1 MKKGAVLGAAIL
13 IVCVG
18 AAAGAVRFLVQH
30 RQVTAKVVPVAN
42 VNVGSFSN
50 LDDGMY
56 GNITSRVE
64 QNVSLDESYQVDKV
78 FVKEGD
84 HVSEGTPLFSY
95 DMTLTELKLEIA
107 RLKQQTEELHL
118 QRMEKE
124 LKKLGGTLTAQLIPN
139 EIKQLAA
146 GEEASRE
153 EQVIQPPEE
162 APTEPLAEASA
173 ETPAETPTEP
183 GTKTPVETP
192 AEPGTETPVETPAE
206 PGTEAPAETPAEPE
220 TEEPAETPTEP
231 ETEAPAETPT
241 EPEKEAPAET
251 PTEPETEAP
260 VETPTEPETE
270 TPVETPTEPETE
282 ESTET
287 STETETE
294 SETESETENGT
305 ETLPDEETLKNLQ
318 IYCSLAEAVL
328 NAADAS
334 AEQTLTDSERA
345 IELYQ
350 TWLADVRIPEKPE
363 EEQVVS
369 EDNAASENY
378 MEDYSLKPE
387 IVLYFQKQNQE
398 DAAKKLAES
407 YREICLRYVLYQAL
421 SADPETVTR
430 EALKKAMDACGRLG
444 ENWLREAELRWFELR
459 KDPKNPGTLVPTLQD
474 TLKAY
479 DVMLSIRELDPASFE
494 ENLIN
499 YLTTL
504 RDYYLALPEEAR
516 ALVSNSEEF
525 IEFLKQY
532 GLWKEEEPDNP
543 DGGFSDWNM
552 PDYTPEERSELIK
565 DKEREIAAQ
574 KLSIKEAALA
584 VKELQETVDG
594 KIVKSSVSGTVLSIG
609 SEQGGSGSEYFARI
623 SSAEGLY
630 AQGVL
635 DEFGKEEVKPGDVIQ
650 GTSLDSGEEFTAV
663 IKEIS
668 QYPNS
673 GNEGDFIL
681 FGEQNQNTSYYTFY
695 ALIEDAGDL
704 PEGMAQLRLSG
715 SSTEDAISVEQYFVR
730 TEKNGTKYVLKRGE
744 DGRLC
749 KQTVRTG
756 ITNGSY
762 VEILDGLTLEDW
774 IAFPYGKDA
783 VEGAQTVETD
793 TI

>member
-1 MKKGAVLGAAIL
+1 M
-13 IVCVG
+13 
-18 AAAGAVRFLVQH
+18 
-30 RQVTAKVVPVAN
+30 
-42 VNVGSFSN
+42 
-50 LDDGMY
+50 
-56 GNITSRVE
+56 
-64 QNVSLDESYQVDKV
+64 
-78 FVKEGD
+78 
-84 HVSEGTPLFSY
+84 
-95 DMTLTELKLEIA
+95 
-107 RLKQQTEELHL
+107 
-118 QRMEKE
+118 
-124 LKKLGGTLTAQLIPN
+124 
-139 EIKQLAA
+139 
-146 GEEASRE
+146 
-153 EQVIQPPEE
+153 
-162 APTEPLAEASA
+162 
-173 ETPAETPTEP
+173 
-183 GTKTPVETP
+183 
-192 AEPGTETPVETPAE
+192 
-206 PGTEAPAETPAEPE
+206 
-220 TEEPAETPTEP
+220 
-231 ETEAPAETPT
+231 
-241 EPEKEAPAET
+241 
-251 PTEPETEAP
+251 
-260 VETPTEPETE
+260 
-270 TPVETPTEPETE
+270 
-282 ESTET
+282 
-287 STETETE
+287 
-294 SETESETENGT
+294 
-305 ETLPDEETLKNLQ
+305 
-318 IYCSLAEAVL
+318 
-328 NAADAS
+328 
-334 AEQTLTDSERA
+334 
-345 IELYQ
+345 
-350 TWLADVRIPEKPE
+350 
-363 EEQVVS
+363 S

-444 ENWLREAELRWFELR
+444 ENWLREAELRWFALR
-459 KDPKNPGTLVPTLQD
+459 KDPKNPGTLVPTMQD

-543 DGGFSDWNM
+543 DGGFSDWDM

-635 DEFGKEEVKPGDVIQ
+635 DEFGKEEVKPGDIIQ

>member
-42 VNVGSFSN
+42 VNMGSFSN

-153 EQVIQPPEE
+153 GQVIQPPEE

-173 ETPAETPTEP
+173 ETPAETPAEP

-192 AEPGTETPVETPAE
+192 A
-206 PGTEAPAETPAEPE
+206 
-220 TEEPAETPTEP
+220 
-231 ETEAPAETPT
+231 
-241 EPEKEAPAET
+241 
-251 PTEPETEAP
+251 
-260 VETPTEPETE
+260 EPETE

-350 TWLADVRIPEKPE
+350 TWLAEVRIPEKPE

-444 ENWLREAELRWFELR
+444 ENWLREAELRWFALR
-459 KDPKNPGTLVPTLQD
+459 KDPKNPGTLVPTMQD

-543 DGGFSDWNM
+543 DGGFSDWDM

-635 DEFGKEEVKPGDVIQ
+635 DEFGKEEVKPGDIIQ

>member
-42 VNVGSFSN
+42 VNMGSFSN

-56 GNITSRVE
+56 GNITSRVQ

-84 HVSEGTPLFSY
+84 YVSEGTPLFSY

-124 LKKLGGTLTAQLIPN
+124 LKKLGGTLTARLIPN

-173 ETPAETPTEP
+173 ETPAETP
-183 GTKTPVETP
+183 
-192 AEPGTETPVETPAE
+192 AEPE
-206 PGTEAPAETPAEPE
+206 TEAPAETPAEPG
-220 TEEPAETPTEP
+220 TEVPAETPTEP
-231 ETEAPAETPT
+231 GTEAPTETPT
-241 EPEKEAPAET
+241 EPG
-251 PTEPETEAP
+251 TEAP
-260 VETPTEPETE
+260 TE
-270 TPVETPTEPETE
+270 
-282 ESTET
+282 S

-318 IYCSLAEAVL
+318 IYRSLAEAVL
-328 NAADAS
+328 NVADAS

-350 TWLADVRIPEKPE
+350 TWLAEVRIPEKPE

-369 EDNAASENY
+369 EDNAASDENY

-444 ENWLREAELRWFELR
+444 ENWLREAELRWFALR
-459 KDPKNPGTLVPTLQD
+459 KDPKNPGTLVPTMQD

-504 RDYYLALPEEAR
+504 HDYYL

-532 GLWKEEEPDNP
+532 GLWKEEEPDSP
-543 DGGFSDWNM
+543 DGGFSDWDM

-574 KLSIKEAALA
+574 KLSIKEVALA

-635 DEFGKEEVKPGDVIQ
+635 DEFGKEEVKPGDIIQ

-715 SSTEDAISVEQYFVR
+715 SSTENAISVEQYFVR

-762 VEILDGLTLEDW
+762 VETLDGLTLEDW